1 MTTQIRKLRRLNL
14 VAALLHTISFLGI
27 VLLSNDVTL
36 PVTATYLTGPPTSDS
51 FGAPITLLN
60 LNVGFMIGAFLALSA
75 FFHLLVISPK
85 FWPRYTAGLEQ
96 RRNTFRWVEY
106 SVSSSLMIIV
116 ILQLNGVS
124 DFVALGGIFFVNVSM
139 ILFGWLQ
146 ERYAT
151 PGDGDMLP
159 FWFGSLVGAV
169 PWVAILMM
177 ALSPKGPAGVAIPT
191 FVWGIIV
198 SLFVLFNC
206 FALVQFKQYRATGR
220 WSDYL
225 HGERRYVVLSIVA
238 KSVLAWQVFGGTLA
252 P

>member
-1 MTTQIRKLRRLNL
+1 
-14 VAALLHTISFLGI
+14 
-27 VLLSNDVTL
+27 
-36 PVTATYLTGPPTSDS
+36 

-139 ILFGWLQ
+139 ILFGLLQ

-151 PGDGDMLP
+151 PGDGDLLP

-169 PWVAILMM
+169 PWVAVLMM

-206 FALVQFKQYRATGR
+206 FALVQFKQYSGATSCSALSPSRFLRGR
-220 WSDYL
+220 CSAAPWRREPLPADSSRSAPT
-225 HGERRYVVLSIVA
+225 HGVGSPNARRDIARSSTTSVA
-238 KSVLAWQVFGGTLA
+238 SGWQQRHS
-252 P
+252 